1 MKPGQVIW
9 ITGLS
14 GSGKTTI
21 ARNLREVLQQKGHSV
36 ILIDGDDFR
45 AVVDDPYIGYDID
58 SRLINAN
65 RICRLAKLVS
75 DQGFLTV
82 VATISLFHEIHDWNR
97 QNFSNYK
104 EILIKVPKEIRDK
117 RRADARGKKNLN
129 GRFKNVMGVDQIPEM
144 PRYPDLI
151 IDNSNDHSRPG
162 YMVNQIIP
170 LINT

>member
-65 RICRLAKLVS
+65 RVCRLAKLVS
-75 DQGFLTV
+75 DQAFLLSWRPYLYSTKFMIG
-82 VATISLFHEIHDWNR
+82 TDKIF
-97 QNFSNYK
+97 
-104 EILIKVPKEIRDK
+104 LITRK
-117 RRADARGKKNLN
+117 
-129 GRFKNVMGVDQIPEM
+129 F
-144 PRYPDLI
+144 
-151 IDNSNDHSRPG
+151 
-162 YMVNQIIP
+162 
-170 LINT
+170 